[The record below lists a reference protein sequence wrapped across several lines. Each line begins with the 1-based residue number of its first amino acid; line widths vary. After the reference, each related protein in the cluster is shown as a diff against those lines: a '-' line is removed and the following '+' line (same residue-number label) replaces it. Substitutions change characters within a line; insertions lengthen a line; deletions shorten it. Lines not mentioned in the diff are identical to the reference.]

1 MRFTRPGSL
10 GREAERAERSRAR
23 VGAATEP
30 ESSRPSVRRVRRR
43 AHPRLAGWVEREFV
57 EFVAD
62 PRFPCLAGKAVVQ
75 RRNYGLGIYGELGAR
90 DSAAF
95 LARDLAAFGRA
106 PRPETELR
114 SFAAVFTSPVE
125 LSEDEFEA
133 ALWRQLQRL
142 NDRDDPSVGWD
153 PSVASDPDDPAFSF
167 SFDGTAYFVVGMHP
181 GSSRLARRF
190 RWPTLVFNPH
200 AQFELLRERG
210 QFEPLKS
217 AIRERDAALQ
227 GDINPNLADHG
238 EISEARQ
245 YSGRR
250 TEPGWK
256 CPFHRRR

>member
-1 MRFTRPGSL
+1 VRRGV
-10 GREAERAERSRAR
+10 GR
-23 VGAATEP
+23 ATEP
-30 ESSRPSVRRVRRR
+30 AAAAPARVRRVRNR
-43 AHPRLAGWVEREFV
+43 AHPRLAERVEREFV
-57 EFVAD
+57 EFIGDA
-62 PRFPCLAGKAVVQ
+62 RFPCLAGKAVVQ

-95 LARDLAAFGRA
+95 LARDLGAFGRA
-106 PRPETELR
+106 RRPETELR
-114 SFAAVFTSPVE
+114 SFAAVFTSPLE

-142 NDRDDPSVGWD
+142 HERDAADGWD
-153 PSVASDPDDPAFSF
+153 PSVSSDPDDPAFSF
-167 SFDGTAYFVVGMHP
+167 SFDGSAYFVVGMHA

-190 RWPTLVFNPH
+190 RWPALVFNPH
-200 AQFELLRERG
+200 AQFERLRERG

-217 AIRERDAALQ
+217 AIRDRDTALQ

-245 YSGRR
+245 YSGRK